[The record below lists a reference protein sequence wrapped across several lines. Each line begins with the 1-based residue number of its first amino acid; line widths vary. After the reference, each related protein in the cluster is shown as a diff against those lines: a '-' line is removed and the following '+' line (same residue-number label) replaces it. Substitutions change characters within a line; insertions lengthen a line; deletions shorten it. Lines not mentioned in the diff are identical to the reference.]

1 MTEPTMSEDP
11 IELSESQRK
20 FIEKLGFYYE
30 GYGVPRIGGRILGL
44 LLVAGEPISA
54 EQMARVL
61 RVSRSSISTNIRLLV
76 SYGMVDLHQKPQ
88 DRSDYY
94 VIGEHI
100 WQNAIRARVDGYHE
114 LSRLVALG
122 AADSRPNP
130 QLEEMD
136 RWARLMAE
144 RHEEILGEWKQAIL

>member
-1 MTEPTMSEDP
+1 MSEDP

-30 GYGVPRIGGRILGL
+30 GYGVPRIGGRMLGL

-61 RVSRSSISTNIRLLV
+61 RVSRSSVSTNIRLLV

-88 DRSDYY
+88 DRSDYF

-100 WQNAIRARVDGYHE
+100 WQNAIRARAEGYRE
-114 LSRLVALG
+114 LSRLVDLTREGGSA
-122 AADSRPNP
+122 NP

-144 RHEEILGEWKQAIL
+144 RHEEMLGEWEKG

>member
-1 MTEPTMSEDP
+1 MENEP
-11 IELSESQRK
+11 IQLSDTQRK

-30 GYGVPRIGGRILGL
+30 GYGVPRIGGRMLGL
-44 LLVAGEPISA
+44 LLVVGEPISA

-100 WQNAIRARVDGYHE
+100 WQNAIRARVDGYRE
-114 LSRLVALG
+114 LSRL
-122 AADSRPNP
+122 ADLAREGGPANP
-130 QLEEMD
+130 HLEEMD

-144 RHEEILGEWKQAIL
+144 RHEELLGEWGG